1 MRMLTDTREGWIEH
15 DGSECPVDDAQYIEA
30 WIKGDP
36 GFNPIIAPASV
47 FDFGSVKAYRL
58 VK

>member
-1 MRMLTDTREGWIEH
+1 MTDTREGWIEH